1 MPLTFKCILDPK
13 NVIVVRVY
21 SPFVQV
27 HGMSDGVVSLQRDNS
42 QSKNTELGRENSKE
56 PRHLASGRVLP
67 VNGHLTELPKARGVH
82 DGQEA
87 EVEAHAEV
95 GHGQVA
101 YQEPE
106 CQSHRINIFT
116 SVTNYILVVKLK

>member
-1 MPLTFKCILDPK
+1 MSK
-13 NVIVVRVY
+13 N

-27 HGMSDGVVSLQRDNS
+27 HGMSDGVVSLQCDDS
-42 QSKNTELGRENSKE
+42 KSKNTELGREDSKE
-56 PRHLASGRVLP
+56 PRHLTSGRVLP
-67 VNGHLTELPKARGVH
+67 VNGHLTELPKARCVH

-106 CQSHRINIFT
+106 CHIEKT
-116 SVTNYILVVKLK
+116 SLVH